1 MGVGDDI
8 RTAHETSRIERQ
20 LKRITSAAPDR
31 RILLVQ
37 GLHDRFVPALVPKF
51 LPQVTRLLADETP
64 AVRHQTVLLLIH
76 LFELHPDD
84 FGAAVGPLV
93 GMIQDS
99 RMENRSDT
107 LTLLDTI
114 ARQQPR
120 AVLPHLAKLV
130 KRLDDPTPGVQAPL
144 MQVLMAL
151 GRRSPAA
158 VTAQLAKLLDPRRT
172 QACRDVL
179 EMLAA
184 ISAEQPKG
192 LARAA
197 PRLIKLLG
205 SKDRQIR
212 DSATKLLVAAGQAG
226 VVSVSKLL
234 LRTLTGRKVN
244 PEARLQ
250 SILLAQQLAERD
262 PAPFGPAVKHLARDL
277 KHRRWKIREQAAL
290 LLGTM
295 GRNDMGL
302 VKDGIPAL
310 SQALNDDD
318 DLVRTAAVRAM
329 EQIQVSSLDYTA
341 LRKASEALQSA
352 KFVIRSV
359 RNLGIG
365 VGQADKLVSDA
376 QRSYNRGQY
385 QHCIDYASR
394 AEKIASRA
402 EKESEKVGAALTRA
416 ENTLQSIE
424 HKGVVVDEAE
434 KLLAQAEKLLARHR
448 YKEARKR
455 AEEALEVAQRLLGE
469 AQPDV
474 VLRARLE
481 QQLQPEVWNSFPV
494 RLENLGG
501 AVARA
506 ITLGFSAT
514 FAVRGPTML
523 DTLEAGETQEL
534 TLELHPKG
542 LGLLPLG
549 LDIEFHSLEGEY
561 FHTHRQ
567 DILVGGEEAEFEP
580 RELFVSGGDATVVPD
595 KSVVTRRY
603 HVDCPTCGARIPSD
617 FRICGKC
624 GTRLRERTDR
634 LLGYHCLECNSPLS
648 LNQKF
653 CGGCGAAA
661 PAKPEAPTICSHC
674 NAALSPEQKFCG
686 GCGAPVVIA

>member
-8 RTAHETSRIERQ
+8 RTAHAASRIERQ
-20 LKRITSAAPDR
+20 LASIASAAPDR

-37 GLHDRFVPALVPKF
+37 DLHARFVPALVPKF
-51 LPQVTRLLADETP
+51 LPRVTRLLADETP
-64 AVRHQTVLLLIH
+64 AVRHQAVLLLTH

-93 GMIQDS
+93 GLIQDS
-99 RMENRSDT
+99 RIENRGDA
-107 LTLLDTI
+107 LALLDTI

-120 AVLPHLAKLV
+120 VVLPHLARLV
-130 KRLDDPTPGVQAPL
+130 NRLDDPTPGVQAPL
-144 MQVLMAL
+144 MQLLIDL

-158 VTAQLAKLLDPRRT
+158 VTTQLVKLLDPRRS
-172 QACRDVL
+172 QACRDSL
-179 EMLAA
+179 EMLTA
-184 ISAEQPKG
+184 ISAQKPKV

-197 PRLIKLLG
+197 PRLAKLLG

-212 DSATKLLVAAGQAG
+212 ELAAKLLGAAGQAG
-226 VVSVSKLL
+226 VASVSKLL
-234 LRTLTGRKVN
+234 LRTLTGRKVDSG
-244 PEARLQ
+244 ARLQ
-250 SILLAQQLAERD
+250 AILLAQQLAERD
-262 PAPFGPAVKHLARDL
+262 PAPFAPAVKHLARDL
-277 KHRRWKIREQAAL
+277 KHRRWEIREQAAL

-295 GRNDMGL
+295 GRSEMGL

-310 SQALNDDD
+310 AQALKDDD

-329 EQIQVSSLDYTA
+329 EQIQISSLDYTV
-341 LRKASEALQSA
+341 LQKAAEALQSA
-352 KFVIRSV
+352 KFVIHSV
-359 RNLGIG
+359 RNLGIE
-365 VGQADKLVSDA
+365 VGQAEKLASDA

-394 AEKIASRA
+394 AEKIASRV

-416 ENTLQSIE
+416 ENTLQAVE
-424 HKGVVVDEAE
+424 HKGVATDAAQ
-434 KLLAQAEKLLARHR
+434 KLLRQAEKLLKRHR
-448 YKEARKR
+448 YPEARKR
-455 AEEALEVAQRLLGE
+455 AEEAVRVTQRLLSE
-469 AQPDV
+469 ARPDV
-474 VLRARLE
+474 LLRARLD
-481 QQLQPEVWNSFPV
+481 QQLQPEAWNSFPV

-506 ITLGFSAT
+506 ITLNFSAT

-534 TLELHPKG
+534 VLELHPKG

-549 LDIEFHSLEGEY
+549 VEVEFHSLEGEY
-561 FHTHRQ
+561 FHTRRQ
-567 DILVGGEEAEFEP
+567 DILVVGEDAEFEP
-580 RELFVSGGDATVVPD
+580 RELFVSGVDATAVAD
-595 KSVVTRRY
+595 KPVVTRRY
-603 HVDCPTCGARIPSD
+603 HVDCANCGARMPSD

-634 LLGYHCLECNSPLS
+634 LLGYHCLGCNSPLS

-661 PAKPEAPTICSHC
+661 PAKPEAPTSCRQC
-674 NAALSPEQKFCG
+674 GGALSPEQKFCG
-686 GCGAPVVIA
+686 GCGATVVIA